1 MKKHRKPESFIPAP
15 SYPGGNEEMKKF
27 VTQNLRYPKEA
38 LEKNIEGVV
47 RVKFD
52 VDMKGKVSKAE
63 VLDGIGYGCDEE
75 AKRLV
80 TLLQFEKTRVRGV
93 KVIHHKTIN
102 IYFKLPPKPAIS
114 YVYKPTEKKP
124 NLPQTGNKQT
134 NTGGGYTINL
144 SGEGNI
150 N

>member
-15 SYPGGNEEMKKF
+15 SYPGGNEAMKKF

-38 LEKNIEGVV
+38 FENNIEGTV

-52 VDMKGKVSKAE
+52 VDMKGNVSKAE
-63 VLDGIGYGCDEE
+63 VLDGLGHGCDEE

-80 TLLQFEKTRVRGV
+80 MLLKFEPTRVRGV
-93 KVIHHKTIN
+93 RVVHHKTIN
-102 IYFKLPPKPAIS
+102 IYFRLPPKPAITYS
-114 YVYKPTEKKP
+114 FKSAEKPSAENKPGDSTE
-124 NLPQTGNKQT
+124 NK
-134 NTGGGYTINL
+134 GGYTINIPGHG
-144 SGEGNI
+144 SI